1 MIDRE
6 LFFDGYRESFGRL
19 TQDKLEAI
27 EFILTKLDG
36 SQRFNKAN
44 EYAYILATI
53 KHETADTYLPIREF
67 GRGKGRAYGK
77 MKPNGNVYFGRGFVQ
92 ITWDYNYKK
101 LGEIL
106 RVPLYEKPD
115 LALVPEI
122 AYNILEYG
130 MFYGYF
136 TGKRLNDY
144 VNENESNYYSARK
157 VINGLDKARLI
168 ESYANKFYEIINFRQ

>member
-1 MIDRE
+1 MINRVK
-6 LFFDGYRESFGRL
+6 FFDGYRDSFGKL
-19 TQDKLEAI
+19 TQKQLNAI
-27 EFILTKLDG
+27 EFLLTKLDE
-36 SQRFNKAN
+36 SERFELAS
-44 EYAYILATI
+44 EYAYILATV
-53 KHETADTYLPIREF
+53 KHETAETYLPIREY
-67 GRGKGRAYGK
+67 GKGAGRSYGRPK
-77 MKPNGNVYFGRGFVQ
+77 ANGNVYYGRGYVQ

-101 LGEIL
+101 LGKIL
-106 RVPLYEKPD
+106 NVPLYEKPD

-157 VINGLDKARLI
+157 VINGLDKAELI
-168 ESYANKFYEIINFRQ
+168 KGYAEKFYNVIYFDN

>member
-1 MIDRE
+1 MINRVKFFEGYKRE
-6 LFFDGYRESFGRL
+6 FG
-19 TQDKLEAI
+19 KLSQKQVNAI
-27 EFILTKLDG
+27 DFLLTKLDG

-44 EYAYILATI
+44 EYAYILSTI
-53 KHETADTYLPIREF
+53 KHETADSFLPIREF
-67 GRGKGRAYGK
+67 GKGKGKSYGRLY
-77 MKPNGNVYFGRGFVQ
+77 PNGNVYYGRGYVQ

-101 LGEIL
+101 LGKIL
-106 RVPLYEKPD
+106 NVPLYEKPD

-130 MFYGYF
+130 TFYGYF

-157 VINGLDKARLI
+157 VINGLDKAELI
-168 ESYANKFYEIINFRQ
+168 KGYAEKFYNIIYFDN